1 MEIAILIVVLMTC
14 VGLLFGLILAI
25 ANKKFEVEVN
35 PLIHM
40 VEDVLPKG
48 QCGACGYAGCIAY
61 AEAVVLNEDVA
72 PNLCIPGKEAVA
84 KRVAE
89 LTGKVAEDLEPRYAY
104 VNCDGCSD
112 NSVDKYEYDG
122 IKDCIAANILLNGQ
136 KACEYGCLG
145 MGTCVKNCPFDA
157 IEMGENNLPF
167 INKNRCTGCG
177 KCQSVCPKK
186 VISMV
191 PIDAHVQVKCN
202 NKDIRAVS
210 KKSCNVSCLGCGVC
224 AKKCEY
230 EAIKVE
236 NNLAV
241 VNNMICIE
249 KCSNST
255 CAEKCP
261 TKAMKVIRKQPELS
275 EELGSSESC

>member
-1 MEIAILIVVLMTC
+1 MEIAILIVILMTC
-14 VGLLFGLILAI
+14 VGLLFGFILAI

-48 QCGACGYAGCIAY
+48 QCGACGYAGCAAY
-61 AEAVVLNEDVA
+61 AEAVVIDEDVP

-89 LTGKVAEDLEPRYAY
+89 LTGKVAEEIEPRYAY
-104 VNCDGCSD
+104 VHCDGCKE

-122 IKDCIAANILLNGQ
+122 IQDCIGANILLNGP

-145 MGTCVKNCPFDA
+145 LGTCVKSCPFDA
-157 IEMGENNLPF
+157 IEIGANNLPVV
-167 INKNRCTGCG
+167 NKRKCTGCG
-177 KCQSVCPKK
+177 KCESACPKK
-186 VISMV
+186 VISMA

-202 NKDIRAVS
+202 SKDKGVVS
-210 KKSCNVSCLGCGVC
+210 KKSCKVSCLGCGVC

-230 EAIKVE
+230 GAIQVE

-241 VNNMICIE
+241 VDSSICMEKCSDPLCIE
-249 KCSNST
+249 KCPS
-255 CAEKCP
+255 
-261 TKAMKVIRKQPELS
+261 KAMKLVKK
-275 EELGSSESC
+275 